1 MKTAAIQS
9 PKHSMTT
16 KSKMMENNKK
26 LKDLHTVSSD
36 IGDLSSQSNTNDD
49 YILEMNAKIVKYL
62 KSKHHLETKV
72 KKLNQKISDHEET
85 NAIQQEEIDT
95 LKEDQVKNE
104 LSIENIEN
112 LYKEQLEL
120 LSTLGIDEIYRI
132 SRNRENIEDID
143 EFKKIINKSMT
154 LFLEKYSMYLDMNIN
169 TFITKY
175 KTEFT
180 TILAVSIYDYEIY
193 NSYDETPDLI
203 LYTAHIKSDLK
214 KQKIL
219 DFVMKVYFPRLFEY
233 IDEHESDL
241 FDKIEGSKFSSMFN
255 SSRISDFTS
264 FVLLNVDDVK
274 YDDFHDKMKEVLFVM
289 IPLMYTKAY
298 HLSKQRHPYM
308 YDVNNLIMNS
318 LNNCEE
324 AQLFYDLWLSFN
336 PSSSNIKSKVLSKLL
351 MNNTIFS
358 GIYLDKIKAYNKIV
372 SDNKCKTFNRY
383 NLDFISETV

>member
-1 MKTAAIQS
+1 MNANFLQDKIKIYEKIDSFNLILIILVFVMCIIIIT
-9 PKHSMTT
+9 MTYFIYQ
-16 KSKMMENNKK
+16 NNKK
-26 LKDLHTVSSD
+26 LKDLHSVSSD
-36 IGDLSSQSNTNDD
+36 MGDLSLQSNTNDD

-62 KSKHHLETKV
+62 KSKHHLERKV

-203 LYTAHIKSDLK
+203 LHTAHIKSDLK

-219 DFVMKVYFPRLFEY
+219 
-233 IDEHESDL
+233 
-241 FDKIEGSKFSSMFN
+241 
-255 SSRISDFTS
+255 TS
-264 FVLLNVDDVK
+264 
-274 YDDFHDKMKEVLFVM
+274 
-289 IPLMYTKAY
+289 
-298 HLSKQRHPYM
+298 
-308 YDVNNLIMNS
+308 
-318 LNNCEE
+318 
-324 AQLFYDLWLSFN
+324 
-336 PSSSNIKSKVLSKLL
+336 
-351 MNNTIFS
+351 
-358 GIYLDKIKAYNKIV
+358 
-372 SDNKCKTFNRY
+372 
-383 NLDFISETV
+383 